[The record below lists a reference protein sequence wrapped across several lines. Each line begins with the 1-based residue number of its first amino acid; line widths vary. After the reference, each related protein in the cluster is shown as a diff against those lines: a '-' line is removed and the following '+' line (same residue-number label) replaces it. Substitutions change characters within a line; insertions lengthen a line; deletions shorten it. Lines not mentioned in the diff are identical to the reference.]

1 MLPMLCHLLFHVL
14 WLNDIRKAQVP
25 VMSRT
30 DSSIKRLLHLSLPY
44 VQDDVRISQN
54 VQRFDST
61 PLAIANKIS
70 LRFLGLGGELN
81 SNLASPQKHSELEPD
96 VAWLRDKKNSNVNA
110 NRVFATP
117 RTPLKK
123 ET

>member
-1 MLPMLCHLLFHVL
+1 
-14 WLNDIRKAQVP
+14 
-25 VMSRT
+25 MSRT

-70 LRFLGLGGELN
+70 LRSLGSGGELN
-81 SNLASPQKHSELEPD
+81 SNLASPQSVPSWNQI
-96 VAWLRDKKNSNVNA
+96 VACLRHKTNSNLNA

-117 RTPLKK
+117 RTALKK